1 MAPSTKGLGA
11 KIADVL
17 LSYETIKIVTIKNK
31 KVGFLHRFIQ
41 LAILGYV
48 IGYECC
54 MNLHC
59 VFLLG
64 RPLCYRLAFRDSC
77 CVPVLLVGHCCVNR
91 KGLGLS
97 KKSVSFNQLMLKAF
111 FIMIPPR

>member
-1 MAPSTKGLGA
+1 MAPSMKGLGA

-48 IGYECC
+48 IGYE
-54 MNLHC
+54 
-59 VFLLG
+59 
-64 RPLCYRLAFRDSC
+64 
-77 CVPVLLVGHCCVNR
+77 
-91 KGLGLS
+91 
-97 KKSVSFNQLMLKAF
+97 
-111 FIMIPPR
+111 